1 MKKQS
6 IQMILQ
12 RSPKRKYLVSLLAVV
27 LVVGGVFGLRALSHE
42 TVYISGLQEDKS
54 VDDLFA
60 QSSLVAVGQITGH
73 SDAIRVQHVTE
84 DNAVNFTDYTF
95 SISSLVQG
103 QPDTDTV
110 TVRVL
115 GGTAGNVTE
124 VYEESPIFSDG
135 ETYLLFLYQ
144 PGMGG
149 AYNTAGDYYYLCGV
163 NQGVYTAD
171 SNGRYVSSHGE
182 VLPLAQLSAANHTAS
197 VNETFS
203 RDQFLENQRLN
214 LANGFISQ
222 AEYDTLIGSMDKYA
236 EVISK

>member
-1 MKKQS
+1 MKQS
-6 IQMILQ
+6 IQTILQ
-12 RSPKRKYLVSLLAVV
+12 RGPKRKYLVSLLAVV

-42 TVYISGLQEDKS
+42 TVYISGLLEYKS

-95 SISSLVQG
+95 SIFSLVQG

-149 AYNTAGDYYYLCGV
+149 AYNTAGDYYSV
-163 NQGVYTAD
+163 SYT
-171 SNGRYVSSHGE
+171 HLT
-182 VLPLAQLSAANHTAS
+182 LPTTER
-197 VNETFS
+197 V
-203 RDQFLENQRLN
+203 
-214 LANGFISQ
+214 
-222 AEYDTLIGSMDKYA
+222 
-236 EVISK
+236 

>member
-1 MKKQS
+1 M
-6 IQMILQ
+6 
-12 RSPKRKYLVSLLAVV
+12 
-27 LVVGGVFGLRALSHE
+27 
-42 TVYISGLQEDKS
+42 
-54 VDDLFA
+54 
-60 QSSLVAVGQITGH
+60 AVGQITGH

-124 VYEESPIFSDG
+124 VYEESPIFRMEKPISSSSTSPAWVG
-135 ETYLLFLYQ
+135 LITQ
-144 PGMGG
+144 PGTTTTSAGSIRG
-149 AYNTAGDYYYLCGV
+149 STRQTA
-163 NQGVYTAD
+163 TAAM
-171 SNGRYVSSHGE
+171 S
-182 VLPLAQLSAANHTAS
+182 LPMARCCLWHSSAANHTAS

-222 AEYDTLIGSMDKYA
+222 AEYDTLIGSMDEYA